1 MKPRDTSNS
10 HFWSMLGLFALLL
23 SFSAPSWALHCKSIT
38 GDAYLTE
45 DIGPV
50 SVPATV
56 PDGTIIWRSRT
67 HTVPAECWKH
77 PDSYPN
83 EDDPIYFYGNPSG
96 IYSPAW
102 GIEFGLVYKG
112 RTNWDGD
119 WSSYPSDGVYTGHT
133 SHACPWTV
141 TYPAMKQCTL
151 VRANITFQVVIR
163 KRGLEPLKTPTQ
175 DTYDVFQLDGKYG
188 LYDGPSNPH
197 GNFRYQLRGLQN
209 IVGTDC
215 AIDVT
220 AKPEPGTVNFGTVQ
234 ATTTGFSPPAPTR
247 SFTLELN
254 KACETAINIG
264 ATFMTAHKDGDYMML
279 PAADSKFG
287 IQIRDHKNSLVPF
300 NEPFPL
306 AKFLPEQAQ
315 IIVPFTAT
323 MVPMAADIEE
333 GPFEAMMVVQVVYY

>member
-1 MKPRDTSNS
+1 MIRRPASNS
-10 HFWSMLGLFALLL
+10 HFWSRFGLLALLL
-23 SFSAPSWALHCKSIT
+23 SFSLPSWALYCKSVA
-38 GDAYLTE
+38 GESYLTE

-77 PDSYPN
+77 PDAHPN
-83 EDDPIYFYGNPSG
+83 VDDPIYFYGNPSG

-112 RTNWDGD
+112 RTSWDGD
-119 WSSYPSDGVYTGHT
+119 WSSAPADGVRTGYT
-133 SHACPWTV
+133 SYACPGLSEA
-141 TYPAMKQCTL
+141 AMKACTL
-151 VRANITFQVVIR
+151 VRTNITFQVVIR
-163 KRGLEPLKTPTQ
+163 KRGLEPLTQPSQ
-175 DTYDVFQLDGKYG
+175 DTYDVFQLDGVYG
-188 LYDGPSNPH
+188 LNNGPGNPF
-197 GNFRYQLRGLQN
+197 GNFRYQLRGLHN

-220 AKPEPGTVNFGTVQ
+220 AKPEPGTVNFGMVQSTV
-234 ATTTGFSPPAPTR
+234 TGFSPPAPTR

-254 KACETAINIG
+254 KECETAINIG
-264 ATFMTAHKDGDYMML
+264 ATFMTAYKNGDYMML
-279 PAADSKFG
+279 PDPNSKFG
-287 IQIRDHKNSLVPF
+287 IQIRDQNSNLVPF

-306 AKFLPEQAQ
+306 AKFEAEQPL

-323 MVPMAADIEE
+323 MVPMAAEIEE
-333 GPFEAMMVVQVVYY
+333 GPFEVMMVVQVVYY